1 MLRLVLFLLLGLSV
15 CVYPQTAQELQKLAQ
30 EQKRTGR
37 VFLNFQD
44 ADISLVAKFMS
55 ELTGKNIV
63 LDPAVKGTITVSSAK
78 PVSVQTAW
86 EMFLSALYLQG
97 YGVVEEV
104 VDGKNYVSIVPLQ
117 KATSL
122 ATLKKPSHSG
132 EVIVYIYKAENTQ
145 ALQLQQAVQP
155 FLSPNAKITVHAPSN
170 SLIIADVAQNIE
182 RLKKIL
188 KELDSPE
195 RGLSVKL
202 YKLQK
207 ANAESVFQSLQA
219 LGSAFQQ
226 QLGTPIFITFS
237 KDSNSI
243 VVAANEKVQGLIKE
257 VIETLDE
264 ESHGP
269 LERNF
274 YLIKL
279 NHISAE
285 ELYRSLQT
293 LFGGGPPTTQVVQ
306 PQIPPQERRAT
317 PPDTRGIEIP
327 LQREE
332 RRTPQRQTTPLT
344 AIETK
349 EGLRIGFDRG
359 TNSVIIYGTPQEYE
373 SLKSII
379 EKIDVRRKQVLI
391 AATVVEM
398 STRQALELGVRWQ
411 ILGTQGGSAFGGS
424 SLQDVYSALL
434 SGSFVMGTLSR
445 SGTSV
450 TIGSTTLFFP
460 DLVLLFSLLEKGSG
474 FNIISNPKVLTLDNQ
489 EAIIKVGQV
498 VPFASGVKFD
508 INGQPVITYDY
519 KEVGLSLSV
528 TPTISGKDLRLLIN
542 LNLQEIIDFLRPQ
555 IGTLSYAVPITSNRQ
570 LNSDVVVENG
580 QTIII
585 GGLVSTRTL
594 DSIEGVPV
602 LKDIPVLGW
611 LFKRKTTS
619 EDKVSLFIFLT
630 PYVIENPEDL
640 SKITE
645 EHQKLAQELRKR
657 VEEANRKKRKKDEA
671 ED

>member
-1 MLRLVLFLLLGLSV
+1 MLRLILFLLLGLSV
-15 CVYPQTAQELQKLAQ
+15 CVYPQTAEELQKTAQ

-44 ADISLVAKFMS
+44 ADISLVVKFMS

-86 EMFLSALYLQG
+86 EIFLLALSLQG
-97 YGVVEEV
+97 YGVVEE
-104 VDGKNYVSIVPLQ
+104 KNYVNIVPLQ

-122 ATLKKPSHSG
+122 AELKKPFHLG
-132 EVIVYIYKAENTQ
+132 EVVIYIHKAENTQ
-145 ALQLQQAVQP
+145 ALQLQQAIQP
-155 FLSPNAKITVHAPSN
+155 FLSPNAKFAVHAPSN
-170 SLIIADVAQNIE
+170 SLIIADVAKNIE
-182 RLKKIL
+182 KLKELL
-188 KELDSPE
+188 KELDSSE

-207 ANAESVFQSLQA
+207 AKAESVFQSIQA
-219 LGSAFQQ
+219 LSSAFQQ
-226 QLGTPIFITFS
+226 QFGIPLFITFS

-243 VVAANEKVQGLIKE
+243 VVVANEKVQGLIKE

-264 ESHGP
+264 ESLGP
-269 LERNF
+269 LERGF
-274 YLIKL
+274 YIIKL

-293 LFGGGPPTTQVVQ
+293 LFGGGSTTTQAVQ
-306 PQIPPQERRAT
+306 PQVQPQERRAT
-317 PPDTRGIEIP
+317 PTDTRGTETP
-327 LQREE
+327 LRREE
-332 RRTPQRQTTPLT
+332 YRTPQRQALPLT

-359 TNSVIIYGTPQEYE
+359 TNSVIIFGTPQEYE
-373 SLKSII
+373 SLKSFI

-411 ILGTQGGSAFGGS
+411 IFGTQGGSAFGGL
-424 SLQDVYSALL
+424 SLQDVYNALL
-434 SGSFVMGTLSR
+434 SGSFVMGALSR

-460 DLVLLFSLLEKGSG
+460 DLMLLFSLLEKGSG
-474 FNIISNPKVLTLDNQ
+474 FNIVSNPKVLTLDNQ

-508 INGQPVITYDY
+508 INGQPIITYDY
-519 KEVGLSLSV
+519 KEVGLNLSV

-555 IGTLSYAVPITSNRQ
+555 IGTLSYAVPVTSNRQ

-594 DSIEGVPV
+594 DNIEGVPGLMDV
-602 LKDIPVLGW
+602 PILGW

-630 PYVIENPEDL
+630 PYVIEKPEDL

-645 EHQKLAQELRKR
+645 EHQKLAQELRKKA
-657 VEEANRKKRKKDEA
+657 EEANKKKRKKDEA

>member
-15 CVYPQTAQELQKLAQ
+15 CVYPQTAEELQKLAQ
-30 EQKRTGR
+30 EQRRTGR

-55 ELTGKNIV
+55 ELTGKNII

-86 EMFLSALYLQG
+86 EIFLLALSLQG
-97 YGVVEEV
+97 YGVVEE
-104 VDGKNYVSIVPLQ
+104 KNYVNIVPLQ

-122 ATLKKPSHSG
+122 AELKKPSHSG
-132 EVIVYIYKAENTQ
+132 EVIVYIYRAENTQ

-155 FLSPNAKITVHAPSN
+155 FLSPNAKIAVHAPSN
-170 SLIIADVAQNIE
+170 SLIIADVAKNIE
-182 RLKKIL
+182 SLKKIL

-195 RGLSVKL
+195 SGLSVKL

-207 ANAESVFQSLQA
+207 ANAEGVFQSIQA
-219 LGSAFQQ
+219 LSSAFQQ
-226 QLGTPIFITFS
+226 QFGTPIFITFS

-243 VVAANEKVQGLIKE
+243 VVVANEKVQGLIKE

-264 ESHGP
+264 ESLG
-269 LERNF
+269 LSERGF
-274 YLIKL
+274 YIIKL

-293 LFGGGPPTTQVVQ
+293 LFGGGLPTTQAVQ
-306 PQIPPQERRAT
+306 PQERRTT
-317 PPDTRGIEIP
+317 PTDTRGTETP
-327 LQREE
+327 LKREE
-332 RRTPQRQTTPLT
+332 RRTPQRQTFPLT

-373 SLKSII
+373 SLKSFI

-411 ILGTQGGSAFGGS
+411 IFGTQGGAAFGGS
-424 SLQDVYSALL
+424 SLQDVYNALL
-434 SGSFVMGTLSR
+434 SGSFVMGALSR

-474 FNIISNPKVLTLDNQ
+474 FNIVSNPKVLTLDNQ

-508 INGQPVITYDY
+508 INGQPIITYDY
-519 KEVGLSLSV
+519 KEVGLNLSV

-555 IGTLSYAVPITSNRQ
+555 IGTLSYAVPVTSKRQ

-594 DSIEGVPV
+594 DSIEGVPG

-645 EHQKLAQELRKR
+645 EHQRLAQELRKK
-657 VEEANRKKRKKDEA
+657 VEEANKKKRTKNEA

>member
-15 CVYPQTAQELQKLAQ
+15 CVYPQTAEELQKTAQ

-55 ELTGKNIV
+55 ELTGKNII

-86 EMFLSALYLQG
+86 EIFLLALSLQG
-97 YGVVEEV
+97 YGVVEE
-104 VDGKNYVSIVPLQ
+104 KNYVNIVPLQ

-122 ATLKKPSHSG
+122 AELKKPSHSG

-145 ALQLQQAVQP
+145 ALQLQQAIQP
-155 FLSPNAKITVHAPSN
+155 FLSPNARFAVHVPSN
-170 SLIIADVAQNIE
+170 SLIIADVAKNIE

-207 ANAESVFQSLQA
+207 AKAESMFQSIQA
-219 LGSAFQQ
+219 LSSAFQQ
-226 QLGTPIFITFS
+226 QLGIPLFITFN

-243 VVAANEKVQGLIKE
+243 VVVANEKVQGLIKE

-264 ESHGP
+264 ESLGP
-269 LERNF
+269 LERGF
-274 YLIKL
+274 YIIKL

-293 LFGGGPPTTQVVQ
+293 LFGGGLPTTQAVQ
-306 PQIPPQERRAT
+306 PQERRAT
-317 PPDTRGIEIP
+317 PTDTRGIEIP

-332 RRTPQRQTTPLT
+332 RRTPQRQAPPLT

-349 EGLRIGFDRG
+349 EGFRIGFDRG

-373 SLKSII
+373 SLKSFI

-411 ILGTQGGSAFGGS
+411 IFGTQGGAAFGGS

-434 SGSFVMGTLSR
+434 SGSFVVGTLSR

-460 DLVLLFSLLEKGSG
+460 DLVLLFSLLERGSG
-474 FNIISNPKVLTLDNQ
+474 FNIVSNPKVLTLDNQ

-508 INGQPVITYDY
+508 INGQPIITYDY
-519 KEVGLSLSV
+519 REVGLDLSV

-542 LNLQEIIDFLRPQ
+542 LNLQEIIDFLRQ
-555 IGTLSYAVPITSNRQ
+555 QTGSLGFAVPITSNRQ

-594 DSIEGVPV
+594 DSIEGVPG

-657 VEEANRKKRKKDEA
+657 AEEANKKKRKKNEA

>member
-1 MLRLVLFLLLGLSV
+1 MLRLILFLLLGLSV

-44 ADISLVAKFMS
+44 ADISLVVKFMS
-55 ELTGKNIV
+55 ELTGKNII

-86 EMFLSALYLQG
+86 EIFLLALYLQG
-97 YGVVEEV
+97 YGVVEE
-104 VDGKNYVSIVPLQ
+104 KNYVKIVPLQ

-122 ATLKKPSHSG
+122 ADLKKPSHSG

-145 ALQLQQAVQP
+145 ALQLQQAIQP
-155 FLSPNAKITVHAPSN
+155 FLSPNAKIAVHAPSN
-170 SLIIADVAQNIE
+170 SLIIADVAQNVE

-195 RGLSVKL
+195 RSLSVKL

-219 LGSAFQQ
+219 LSSAFQQ
-226 QLGTPIFITFS
+226 QFGTPIFITFS

-243 VVAANEKVQGLIKE
+243 LVIANEKVQDLIKE
-257 VIETLDE
+257 VIETLDR
-264 ESHGP
+264 ESLGP

-293 LFGGGPPTTQVVQ
+293 LFGGGLPTTQAV
-306 PQIPPQERRAT
+306 PPQERRAIL
-317 PPDTRGIEIP
+317 PDTRGIEIP

-332 RRTPQRQTTPLT
+332 RRTPQRQTLPLT

-349 EGLRIGFDRG
+349 EGLRIGFDKG

-373 SLKSII
+373 SLKSFI

-411 ILGTQGGSAFGGS
+411 IFGTQGGAAFGGS

-434 SGSFVMGTLSR
+434 SGSFVIGTLSR

-508 INGQPVITYDY
+508 INGQPIITYDY

-594 DSIEGVPV
+594 DSIEGVPG

-657 VEEANRKKRKKDEA
+657 VEEANKKKRTKNEAKD
-671 ED
+671 

>member
-30 EQKRTGR
+30 EQRRTGR

-44 ADISLVAKFMS
+44 ANISLVAKFMS
-55 ELTGKNIV
+55 ELTGKNII

-86 EMFLSALYLQG
+86 EIFLLALSLQG
-97 YGVVEEV
+97 YGVVEE
-104 VDGKNYVSIVPLQ
+104 KNYVKIVPLQ

-122 ATLKKPSHSG
+122 ANLKKHSHSG
-132 EVIVYIYKAENTQ
+132 EVVIYIYKAENTQ

-155 FLSPNAKITVHAPSN
+155 FLSPNARFAVHAPSN
-170 SLIIADVAQNIE
+170 SLIIADVAKNIE
-182 RLKKIL
+182 RLKELL

-207 ANAESVFQSLQA
+207 AKAESVFQSIQA
-219 LGSAFQQ
+219 LSSAFQQ
-226 QLGTPIFITFS
+226 QLGIPLFITFN

-243 VVAANEKVQGLIKE
+243 VVVANEKVQGLIKE

-264 ESHGP
+264 ESLGP

-293 LFGGGPPTTQVVQ
+293 LFGGGLPTTQAVQ
-306 PQIPPQERRAT
+306 PQERRAT
-317 PPDTRGIEIP
+317 LPDTRGIEIP

-373 SLKSII
+373 SLKSFI
-379 EKIDVRRKQVLI
+379 ERIDVRRKQVLI

-411 ILGTQGGSAFGGS
+411 IFGTQGGSAFGGS
-424 SLQDVYSALL
+424 SLQDVYNALL
-434 SGSFVMGTLSR
+434 SGSFVMGALSK

-460 DLVLLFSLLEKGSG
+460 DLVLLFSLLERGSG
-474 FNIISNPKVLTLDNQ
+474 FNIVSNPKVLTLDNQ

-508 INGQPVITYDY
+508 INGQPIITYDY

-594 DSIEGVPV
+594 DNIEGVPG
-602 LKDIPVLGW
+602 LKDVPILGW

-630 PYVIENPEDL
+630 PYVIEKPEDL
-640 SKITE
+640 SRITE
-645 EHQKLAQELRKR
+645 EHQKLAQELRKKA
-657 VEEANRKKRKKDEA
+657 EEANKKKRTRNEA

>member
-1 MLRLVLFLLLGLSV
+1 MLRLILFLLLGLSV

-30 EQKRTGR
+30 EQKRTGK

-44 ADISLVAKFMS
+44 ADISLVVKFMS
-55 ELTGKNIV
+55 ELTGKNII

-86 EMFLSALYLQG
+86 EIFLLALSLQG
-97 YGVVEEV
+97 YGVVEE
-104 VDGKNYVSIVPLQ
+104 KNYVKIVPLQ

-122 ATLKKPSHSG
+122 ADLKKPSHSG
-132 EVIVYIYKAENTQ
+132 EVVVYIYKAENTQ
-145 ALQLQQAVQP
+145 ALQLQQAIQP

-170 SLIIADVAQNIE
+170 SLIIAEVAKNIE

-195 RGLSVKL
+195 RSLNVKL

-226 QLGTPIFITFS
+226 QLGTPVFITFS

-243 VVAANEKVQGLIKE
+243 VVVANERVQGLIKE
-257 VIETLDE
+257 VIKTLDE
-264 ESHGP
+264 ESLGP

-293 LFGGGPPTTQVVQ
+293 LFGGGLPTTQAVQ
-306 PQIPPQERRAT
+306 PQERRT
-317 PPDTRGIEIP
+317 TLPDTRGIEIP

-332 RRTPQRQTTPLT
+332 RKTPQRQTTPLT
-344 AIETK
+344 AIETR

-398 STRQALELGVRWQ
+398 SIRQALELGVRWQ
-411 ILGTQGGSAFGGS
+411 IFGTQGGAAFGGS

-434 SGSFVMGTLSR
+434 SGSFVIGTLSR

-508 INGQPVITYDY
+508 INGQPIITYDY

-594 DSIEGVPV
+594 DSIEGVPG

-640 SKITE
+640 SRITE

-657 VEEANRKKRKKDEA
+657 AEKANKKKRKKNEA

>member
-1 MLRLVLFLLLGLSV
+1 MLRLILFLLLGLSV

-44 ADISLVAKFMS
+44 ADISLVVKFMS
-55 ELTGKNIV
+55 ELTGKNII
-63 LDPAVKGTITVSSAK
+63 LDPAVRGTITVSSAK

-86 EMFLSALYLQG
+86 EIFLLALSLQG
-97 YGVVEEV
+97 YGVVE
-104 VDGKNYVSIVPLQ
+104 GKNYVKIVPLQ

-122 ATLKKPSHSG
+122 AELKKPSHSG

-170 SLIIADVAQNIE
+170 SLIIADVAQNVE

-195 RGLSVKL
+195 RSLSVKL

-219 LGSAFQQ
+219 LSSAFQQ
-226 QLGTPIFITFS
+226 QLGMPLLITFS

-243 VVAANEKVQGLIKE
+243 VVAANEKVQDLIKE
-257 VIETLDE
+257 VIENLDR
-264 ESHGP
+264 ESLGP
-269 LERNF
+269 LERGF

-293 LFGGGPPTTQVVQ
+293 LFGGGLPITQAVQ
-306 PQIPPQERRAT
+306 PQIPPQERRTT
-317 PPDTRGIEIP
+317 PTETRDTEIP
-327 LQREE
+327 LRREE
-332 RRTPQRQTTPLT
+332 QKTPQRQTFPLT
-344 AIETK
+344 AIEPK

-373 SLKSII
+373 SLKSFI
-379 EKIDVRRKQVLI
+379 ERIDVRKKQVLI

-434 SGSFVMGTLSR
+434 SGSFVIGTLSR

-450 TIGSTTLFFP
+450 TIGSATLFFP

-498 VPFASGVKFD
+498 VPFASGVRFD
-508 INGQPVITYDY
+508 INGQPIITYDY

-594 DSIEGVPV
+594 DNIEGLPGLMNVP
-602 LKDIPVLGW
+602 ILGW

-630 PYVIENPEDL
+630 PYVIEKPEDL

-645 EHQKLAQELRKR
+645 EHQRLAQELRKR
-657 VEEANRKKRKKDEA
+657 MEEANRKKRTKNEA

>member
-15 CVYPQTAQELQKLAQ
+15 CVYPQTAQELQKTAQ

-55 ELTGKNIV
+55 ELTGKNII

-86 EMFLSALYLQG
+86 EIFLLALSLQG
-97 YGVVEEV
+97 YGVVEE
-104 VDGKNYVSIVPLQ
+104 KNYINIVPLQ

-122 ATLKKPSHSG
+122 AELKKPSHSG
-132 EVIVYIYKAENTQ
+132 EVVVYIYKAENTQ
-145 ALQLQQAVQP
+145 ALQLQQAIQP
-155 FLSPNAKITVHAPSN
+155 FLSPNAKFAVHAPSN
-170 SLIIADVAQNIE
+170 SLIIADVAKNIE
-182 RLKKIL
+182 RLKELL

-207 ANAESVFQSLQA
+207 AKAESVFQSIQA
-219 LGSAFQQ
+219 LSSAFQQ
-226 QLGTPIFITFS
+226 QFGIPLFITFS

-243 VVAANEKVQGLIKE
+243 VVVANEKVQGLIKE

-264 ESHGP
+264 ESLGP
-269 LERNF
+269 LERGF
-274 YLIKL
+274 YIIKL

-293 LFGGGPPTTQVVQ
+293 LFGGGPPTTQAVQ
-306 PQIPPQERRAT
+306 PQERRTT
-317 PPDTRGIEIP
+317 PTDTRGTETP
-327 LQREE
+327 LKREE
-332 RRTPQRQTTPLT
+332 YRTPQRQALPLT

-359 TNSVIIYGTPQEYE
+359 TNSVIIFGTPQEYE
-373 SLKSII
+373 SLKSFI
-379 EKIDVRRKQVLI
+379 ERIDVRRKQVLI

-411 ILGTQGGSAFGGS
+411 ILGTQGGAAFGGS
-424 SLQDVYSALL
+424 SLQDVYNALL
-434 SGSFVMGTLSR
+434 SGSFVMGALSR

-474 FNIISNPKVLTLDNQ
+474 FNIVSNPKVLTLDNQ

-508 INGQPVITYDY
+508 INGQPIITYDY
-519 KEVGLSLSV
+519 KEVGLNLSV

-555 IGTLSYAVPITSNRQ
+555 IGTLSYAVPVTSNRQ

-594 DSIEGVPV
+594 DNI
-602 LKDIPVLGW
+602 
-611 LFKRKTTS
+611 
-619 EDKVSLFIFLT
+619 
-630 PYVIENPEDL
+630 
-640 SKITE
+640 
-645 EHQKLAQELRKR
+645 
-657 VEEANRKKRKKDEA
+657 
-671 ED
+671 

>member
-15 CVYPQTAQELQKLAQ
+15 CVYPQTAKELEKLAQ

-86 EMFLSALYLQG
+86 EIFLLALSLQG
-97 YGVVEEV
+97 YGVVEE
-104 VDGKNYVSIVPLQ
+104 KNYVKIVPLQ

-122 ATLKKPSHSG
+122 AELKKPSYSG
-132 EVIVYIYKAENTQ
+132 EVVVYIYKAENTQ
-145 ALQLQQAVQP
+145 ALQLQQAIQP
-155 FLSPNAKITVHAPSN
+155 FLSPNAKFAVHVPSN
-170 SLIIADVAQNIE
+170 SLIIADVAKNIE

-202 YKLQK
+202 YKLQNAK
-207 ANAESVFQSLQA
+207 AESVFQSLQA
-219 LGSAFQQ
+219 LSSAFQQ
-226 QLGTPIFITFS
+226 QFGTPIFITFS

-243 VVAANEKVQGLIKE
+243 VVVANEKVQGLIKE
-257 VIETLDE
+257 VIETLDR
-264 ESHGP
+264 ESLGP
-269 LERNF
+269 LERGF
-274 YLIKL
+274 YIIKL

-293 LFGGGPPTTQVVQ
+293 LFGSGPPTTQAVQ
-306 PQIPPQERRAT
+306 PQVQPQERRTT

-332 RRTPQRQTTPLT
+332 YRTPQRQAPPLT

-359 TNSVIIYGTPQEYE
+359 TNSVIIFGTPQEYE
-373 SLKSII
+373 SLKSFI

-411 ILGTQGGSAFGGS
+411 IFGTQGGAAFGGS

-434 SGSFVMGTLSR
+434 SGSFVIGALSR

-450 TIGSTTLFFP
+450 TIGSTNLFFP

-474 FNIISNPKVLTLDNQ
+474 FNIVSNPKVLTLDNQ

-508 INGQPVITYDY
+508 INGQPIITYDY

-555 IGTLSYAVPITSNRQ
+555 IGTLSYAVPIHNNRWVGEHKDLRQ
-570 LNSDVVVENG
+570 Y
-580 QTIII
+580 
-585 GGLVSTRTL
+585 RRRARA
-594 DSIEGVPV
+594 EGYTCPWVA
-602 LKDIPVLGW
+602 L
-611 LFKRKTTS
+611 
-619 EDKVSLFIFLT
+619 
-630 PYVIENPEDL
+630 
-640 SKITE
+640 
-645 EHQKLAQELRKR
+645 
-657 VEEANRKKRKKDEA
+657 
-671 ED
+671 

>member
-1 MLRLVLFLLLGLSV
+1 MLRLILFLLLGLSV
-15 CVYPQTAQELQKLAQ
+15 YVYPQTAQELQKLAQ

-44 ADISLVAKFMS
+44 ADISLVVKFMS

-63 LDPAVKGTITVSSAK
+63 LDPAVKGTITVSSTK

-86 EMFLSALYLQG
+86 EIFLLALSLQG
-97 YGVVEEV
+97 YGVVEE
-104 VDGKNYVSIVPLQ
+104 KNYVNIVPLQ

-122 ATLKKPSHSG
+122 ANLKKPSHSG
-132 EVIVYIYKAENTQ
+132 EVIIYIYKAENTQ

-182 RLKKIL
+182 RVKKIL

-195 RGLSVKL
+195 RSLDIKL
-202 YKLQK
+202 YRLQK
-207 ANAESVFQSLQA
+207 AKAESVFQSLQA

-226 QLGTPIFITFS
+226 QFGTPIFITFS

-243 VVAANEKVQGLIKE
+243 VVVANERVQGLIKE

-264 ESHGP
+264 ESYGS

-285 ELYRSLQT
+285 ELYKSLQT
-293 LFGGGPPTTQVVQ
+293 LFGGGPTTTQTVQ
-306 PQIPPQERRAT
+306 PQERRVT
-317 PPDTRGIEIP
+317 PPDTRGTEIP
-327 LQREE
+327 LKREE
-332 RRTPQRQTTPLT
+332 QKTPQRQTTPLT

-359 TNSVIIYGTPQEYE
+359 TNSVIIYGTLQEYE
-373 SLKSII
+373 SLKSFI

-411 ILGTQGGSAFGGS
+411 IFGTQGGAAFGGS

-434 SGSFVMGTLSR
+434 SGSFVIGTLSR

-450 TIGSTTLFFP
+450 TINSTTLFFP

-508 INGQPVITYDY
+508 VNGQPIITYDY

-555 IGTLSYAVPITSNRQ
+555 IGTLSYAVPVTSNRQ

-585 GGLVSTRTL
+585 GGLVSTRSL
-594 DSIEGVPV
+594 ENIEGVPG

-657 VEEANRKKRKKDEA
+657 VEEANKKKRKKDEA

>member
-1 MLRLVLFLLLGLSV
+1 MLRLILFLLLSLSV
-15 CVYPQTAQELQKLAQ
+15 CVYPQTAQEIQKKAQ

-55 ELTGKNIV
+55 ELTGKNII
-63 LDPAVKGTITVSSAK
+63 LDPAVRGTITVSSAK
-78 PVSVQTAW
+78 PVSVRTAW
-86 EMFLSALYLQG
+86 EIFLLALSLQG
-97 YGVVEEV
+97 YGVVEER
-104 VDGKNYVSIVPLQ
+104 NYVKIVPLQ

-122 ATLKKPSHSG
+122 AELKRPSHSG
-132 EVIVYIYKAENTQ
+132 EVVVYIYKAENTQ

-155 FLSPNAKITVHAPSN
+155 FLSPNAKIAVHAPSN
-170 SLIIADVAQNIE
+170 SLIIADIAKNVE

-207 ANAESVFQSLQA
+207 AKAESVFQSLQA
-219 LGSAFQQ
+219 LSSAFQQ
-226 QLGTPIFITFS
+226 QLGTPVFITFN

-243 VVAANEKVQGLIKE
+243 VVVANEKVQGLIKE
-257 VIETLDE
+257 VIENLDR
-264 ESHGP
+264 ESVGP

-293 LFGGGPPTTQVVQ
+293 LFGGGLPTTQTVQ
-306 PQIPPQERRAT
+306 PQERRIT
-317 PPDTRGIEIP
+317 LPDTRGIEIP
-327 LQREE
+327 LRREE
-332 RRTPQRQTTPLT
+332 QRTPQRQTLPLT

-373 SLKSII
+373 SLKSFI

-411 ILGTQGGSAFGGS
+411 IFGTHGGAAFGGS
-424 SLQDVYSALL
+424 SLQEIYSALL
-434 SGSFVMGTLSR
+434 SGSFIMGTLSR

-450 TIGSTTLFFP
+450 TIGPTTLFFP

-508 INGQPVITYDY
+508 VNGQPIITYDY

-594 DSIEGVPV
+594 DSIEGVPG
-602 LKDIPVLGW
+602 LKDIPVLGR

-630 PYVIENPEDL
+630 PYVIEKPEDL
-640 SKITE
+640 SRITE
-645 EHQKLAQELRKR
+645 EHQRLAQELRKR
-657 VEEANRKKRKKDEA
+657 VEEANKKKRKKDEA
-671 ED
+671 KD

>member
-1 MLRLVLFLLLGLSV
+1 MLRLALFLLLSLSV

-86 EMFLSALYLQG
+86 EMFLLALSLQG
-97 YGVVEEV
+97 YGVVEE
-104 VDGKNYVSIVPLQ
+104 KNYVSIVSLQ

-122 ATLKKPSHSG
+122 ANLKKPSHSG
-132 EVIVYIYKAENTQ
+132 EVVVYIYKAENTQ

-182 RLKKIL
+182 RVKKIL
-188 KELDSPE
+188 RELDSPKNN
-195 RGLSVKL
+195 LDFKL

-207 ANAESVFQSLQA
+207 ANAESVFQSLQT
-219 LGSAFQQ
+219 LGSTIQQ
-226 QLGTPIFITFS
+226 QLGLPILITFS

-243 VVAANEKVQGLIKE
+243 LVIANEKVQGLIKE
-257 VIETLDE
+257 VIENLDR
-264 ESHGP
+264 ESLGP
-269 LERNF
+269 LERSF

-293 LFGGGPPTTQVVQ
+293 LFGGRSPITQTVQ
-306 PQIPPQERRAT
+306 PQIQPQEQRIT
-317 PPDTRGIEIP
+317 PTETRGTEIP
-327 LQREE
+327 LKREE
-332 RRTPQRQTTPLT
+332 QKTPQRQTLPLT

-373 SLKSII
+373 SLKSFI

-508 INGQPVITYDY
+508 INGQPIITYDY

-594 DSIEGVPV
+594 DSIEGVPG

-630 PYVIENPEDL
+630 PYVIEKPEDL

-645 EHQKLAQELRKR
+645 EHQKLAQELRKKA
-657 VEEANRKKRKKDEA
+657 EEANKKKRTKNEA

>member
-44 ADISLVAKFMS
+44 ADISLVVKFMS

-86 EMFLSALYLQG
+86 EIFLLALSLQG
-97 YGVVEEV
+97 YGVVEE
-104 VDGKNYVSIVPLQ
+104 KNYVKIVPLQ

-122 ATLKKPSHSG
+122 AELKKPSHSG
-132 EVIVYIYKAENTQ
+132 EVVVYIYKAENTQ
-145 ALQLQQAVQP
+145 ALQLQQAIQP
-155 FLSPNAKITVHAPSN
+155 FLSPNAKITVHVPSN
-170 SLIIADVAQNIE
+170 SLIIADVAKNIE
-182 RLKKIL
+182 RLKELL

-195 RGLSVKL
+195 RSLNVKL

-207 ANAESVFQSLQA
+207 ANAESVFQSIQA
-219 LGSAFQQ
+219 LSSAFQQ

-243 VVAANEKVQGLIKE
+243 VVVANERVQGLIKE
-257 VIETLDE
+257 VIETIDG
-264 ESHGP
+264 ESLGP
-269 LERNF
+269 LERGF
-274 YLIKL
+274 YIIKL

-293 LFGGGPPTTQVVQ
+293 LFGGGPATTQAVQ
-306 PQIPPQERRAT
+306 PQERRTT
-317 PPDTRGIEIP
+317 PTDTRGIEIP

-332 RRTPQRQTTPLT
+332 RRTPQRQALPLT

-359 TNSVIIYGTPQEYE
+359 TNSVIIFGTPQEYE
-373 SLKSII
+373 SLKSFI
-379 EKIDVRRKQVLI
+379 ERIDVRRKQVLI

-411 ILGTQGGSAFGGS
+411 IFGTQGGAAFGGS
-424 SLQDVYSALL
+424 SLQDVYNALL
-434 SGSFVMGTLSR
+434 SGSFVMGALSK

-450 TIGSTTLFFP
+450 AIGSTTLFFP

-474 FNIISNPKVLTLDNQ
+474 FNIVSNPKVLTLDNQ

-508 INGQPVITYDY
+508 INGQPIITYDY
-519 KEVGLSLSV
+519 KEVGLNLSV

-555 IGTLSYAVPITSNRQ
+555 IGTLSYAVPVTSNRQ

-594 DSIEGVPV
+594 DSIEGVPG
-602 LKDIPVLGW
+602 LKDVPVLGW

-630 PYVIENPEDL
+630 PYVIEKPEDL
-640 SKITE
+640 SRITE
-645 EHQKLAQELRKR
+645 EHQKLAQELRKKA
-657 VEEANRKKRKKDEA
+657 EEANKKKRKKDEA